1 MTWFDTVRKAPYI
14 DWKTVQADWN
24 SDVKLLGTMENPLVF
39 IEDPSPLPQEEWG
52 NDYKKYFKGAYGVSD
67 YKTWVYDENDEVS
80 SFGRVRING
89 KIVMPEHKPKYNQF
103 GTFLTGKLNHYKENR
118 YKSKYG
124 GKTQNYAKPR
134 GSLIP
139 YKITIR
145 FALEKNIPIP
155 NNAPTFASGVKIG
168 TFKDWADK
176 NNSKEVAK
184 SEGFYFSPV
193 FIEKIDAKKKKK
205 LKKLLQKSQ
214 PTNTM
219 GQEMT
224 QLTELIEALQ
234 EIELVKSDKKLSKTV
249 ASFDEKNL
257 EILASASELRKD
269 YETLYSQMRKMV
281 YPKKNKKDDK

>member
-1 MTWFDTVRKAPYI
+1 MKWFNDIIKA
-14 DWKTVQADWN
+14 
-24 SDVKLLGTMENPLVF
+24 
-39 IEDPSPLPQEEWG
+39 
-52 NDYKKYFKGAYGVSD
+52 
-67 YKTWVYDENDEVS
+67 
-80 SFGRVRING
+80 
-89 KIVMPEHKPKYNQF
+89 
-103 GTFLTGKLNHYKENR
+103 
-118 YKSKYG
+118 
-124 GKTQNYAKPR
+124 
-134 GSLIP
+134 
-139 YKITIR
+139 
-145 FALEKNIPIP
+145 
-155 NNAPTFASGVKIG
+155 
-168 TFKDWADK
+168 
-176 NNSKEVAK
+176 
-184 SEGFYFSPV
+184 EGFYFSPV